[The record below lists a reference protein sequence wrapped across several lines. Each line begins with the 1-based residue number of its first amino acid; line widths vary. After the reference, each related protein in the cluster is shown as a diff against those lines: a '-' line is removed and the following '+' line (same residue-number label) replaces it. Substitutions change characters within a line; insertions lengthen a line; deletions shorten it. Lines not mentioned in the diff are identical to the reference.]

1 MAELKECFTDDSW
14 KQSLQ
19 SEIITALT
27 EFGQTQN
34 QALEQVGY
42 YYQCCAPA
50 FLYKYYREQSLNLD
64 SVMANKMW
72 YSAPCNFNDAF
83 DCDIAIDEQAI
94 FNNLLPAISGGK
106 PIRKGS
112 PAWIQLKSNLHKQ
125 IALLENTLADQKS
138 SMGIS
143 CLSEVPDSLLMWSHY
158 ANNHRGFCV
167 AYNLLELNQKL
178 KFSAV
183 PVIYTKERICLRS
196 ISLDQ
201 ETLNKETMSLFIQSL
216 TSKSTEW
223 SYEKEWRII
232 RDQTTCGPKWDDEN
246 KGALLDSIAPSV
258 IILGCCASDKLTS
271 TLMQH
276 CQNHKIPLYK
286 MEKDPLLY
294 HLNKKLILEFDE
306 KI

>member
-1 MAELKECFTDDSW
+1 MAELQESMTDESW
-14 KQSLQ
+14 KQSLR

-27 EFGQTQN
+27 ESGQTKN

-50 FLYKYYREQSLNLD
+50 FLYKYYKDQSLNLD
-64 SVMANKMW
+64 SVMSNKMW

-106 PIRKGS
+106 TIRKGS

-125 IALLENTLADQKS
+125 ITLLENTFADQKS
-138 SMGIS
+138 SMGIT

-167 AYNLLELNQKL
+167 AYNLLDLNQKL
-178 KFSAV
+178 HFSAV
-183 PVIYTKERICLRS
+183 PVFYTQDRVCLQS
-196 ISLDQ
+196 LSLDRDK
-201 ETLNKETMSLFIQSL
+201 LDKETMRLFIKSI
-216 TSKSTEW
+216 TSKSTDW

-232 RDQTTCGPKWDDEN
+232 RDEAACGPKWNDKN
-246 KGALLDSIAPSV
+246 KGALLDTIPPSS
-258 IILGCCASDKLTS
+258 IILGCCASDELTS
-271 TLMQH
+271 ALMQH

-294 HLNKKLILEFDE
+294 RLNKKNILEFDE
-306 KI
+306 

>member
-1 MAELKECFTDDSW
+1 MTELQESITDDSW
-14 KQSLQ
+14 KQSLR

-27 EFGQTQN
+27 ESGQTRN
-34 QALEQVGY
+34 QTLEQVGY
-42 YYQCCAPA
+42 YYQYCAPA
-50 FLYKYYREQSLNLD
+50 FLYKYYRDQSLNLD
-64 SVMANKMW
+64 SVMSNKMW
-72 YSAPCNFNDAF
+72 YSAPHNFNDAF

-106 PIRKGS
+106 TIRKGS

-125 IALLENTLADQKS
+125 ITLLENTFADQKS
-138 SMGIS
+138 SMGIT

-167 AYNLLELNQKL
+167 SYNLLALNQKL
-178 KFSAV
+178 QFSAV
-183 PVIYTKERICLRS
+183 PVLYTQDRVCLHS

-201 ETLNKETMSLFIQSL
+201 DKLSKETMSLFIKSI
-216 TSKSTEW
+216 TSKSTDW

-232 RDQTTCGPKWDDEN
+232 QDETACGPKWDDKN
-246 KGALLDSIAPSV
+246 KRALLDTISPSS
-258 IILGCCASDKLTS
+258 IILGCCASDELTS
-271 TLMQH
+271 VLMQH

-294 HLNKKLILEFDE
+294 RLNREPILEFDE
-306 KI
+306 

>member
-1 MAELKECFTDDSW
+1 MAELQECITDDSW

-27 EFGQTQN
+27 ESGQTQN

-50 FLYKYYREQSLNLD
+50 FLYKYYRDQSLSLD
-64 SVMANKMW
+64 SVISNKMW

-94 FNNLLPAISGGK
+94 FNNLLPTISGGK

-125 IALLENTLADQKS
+125 IALLKNTFADQKS

-167 AYNLLELNQKL
+167 SYSLLALNQKL
-178 KFSAV
+178 QFSAI
-183 PVIYTKERICLRS
+183 PVLYTQERVCLRS

-201 ETLNKETMSLFIQSL
+201 DALNKETMSLFIQSL
-216 TSKSTEW
+216 TSKSPEW

-232 RDQTTCGPKWDDEN
+232 RDEAACGSRWDDEN
-246 KGALLDSIAPSV
+246 KGALLDAISPSA
-258 IILGCCASDKLTS
+258 IFLGCCASDELTS
-271 TLMQH
+271 TLKQY
-276 CQNHKIPLYK
+276 CQNNKIPLHK
-286 MEKDPLLY
+286 MKKDPLLY
-294 HLNKKLILEFDE
+294 RLKKETILEFDE
-306 KI
+306 

>member
-1 MAELKECFTDDSW
+1 MAELQECITDGSW

-27 EFGQTQN
+27 ESGQTQN
-34 QALEQVGY
+34 HALEQVGY
-42 YYQCCAPA
+42 YYQCCAPV
-50 FLYKYYREQSLNLD
+50 FLYKYYRDQSLNLD
-64 SVMANKMW
+64 SVMSNKMW
-72 YSAPCNFNDAF
+72 YSAPRNFNDPF
-83 DCDIAIDEQAI
+83 DCDIAVDEPEI
-94 FNNLLPAISGGK
+94 LKSLLPSVPGGK
-106 PIRKGS
+106 VIREGS
-112 PAWIQLKSNLHKQ
+112 YAWLQLKSNLHKQ
-125 IALLENTLADQKS
+125 IALLEGTLADQKS
-138 SMGIS
+138 SIGIS

-183 PVIYTKERICLRS
+183 PVIYTKERICLQS

-201 ETLNKETMSLFIQSL
+201 KALNKETMSLFIQSL
-216 TSKSTEW
+216 TSKSPEW

-232 RDQTTCGPKWDDEN
+232 RDQAACGPKWDN
-246 KGALLDSIAPSV
+246 KTKGALLDTIPPSA
-258 IILGCCASDKLTS
+258 IILGCCASDELTS
-271 TLMQH
+271 VLMQH

-294 HLNKKLILEFDE
+294 RLNKKAILEFDE
-306 KI
+306 